1 MNHVALSVQFTLS
14 NRNCWLLFTVSGK
27 KCYCSSLPK
36 QGCTNHTCWISS
48 STGSPISQHFLN
60 HMNWFVNRAAH
71 FAIYPSICLFSRYS
85 CLTLLGIKSC
95 LRLEN
100 AQRKIQ
106 LSTSS
111 GSNDH
116 SGNVTAAPFC
126 FFLPS
131 QTHTLQ
137 CRGRSGGAWPH
148 LTQDTQLLWLL
159 CFWPFD
165 CVSFHAKLGFFVCFF
180 FKRDPP
186 ASLMYWHVTESNVR
200 NGDCCSCWRIL

>member
-116 SGNVTAAPFC
+116 SGNVTAAPF
-126 FFLPS
+126 FFFFCPARHIRCSVAEGQAALGLIWLR
-131 QTHTLQ
+131 TLN
-137 CRGRSGGAWPH
+137 CYGCCVFGH
-148 LTQDTQLLWLL
+148 LT
-159 CFWPFD
+159 
-165 CVSFHAKLGFFVCFF
+165 VSVFM
-180 FKRDPP
+180 R
-186 ASLMYWHVTESNVR
+186 S
-200 NGDCCSCWRIL
+200 